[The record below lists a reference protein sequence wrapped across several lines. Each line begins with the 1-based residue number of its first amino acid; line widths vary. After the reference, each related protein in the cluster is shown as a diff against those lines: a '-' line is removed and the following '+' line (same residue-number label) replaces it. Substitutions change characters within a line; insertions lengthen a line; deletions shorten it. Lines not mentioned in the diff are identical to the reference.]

1 VSAAPPRPPWGAAG
15 AVALIVLLG
24 YGLTLAPTV
33 TLWDAGELIAAA
45 RTLGIP
51 HPPGTPLFV
60 LLAHVWALALPVGEY
75 ALRTNLLSATA
86 SAGAAGFFFL
96 VARETTARL
105 GHGLGPG
112 PARLVRTGGAAAA
125 ALTGAFTFT
134 NWQNSNETEVY
145 AVAMFTVAAAAWLA
159 VRWRQA
165 PERRARLLLLAVYL
179 FGLSVANHLLA
190 LLAGPALV
198 AGLLAALAEARPDP
212 EERRREGARI
222 AVVAGVWGLLVG
234 IGLGSLVLLA
244 GGALAFAVAAA
255 AAARAGEGRFAG
267 AALLLAVAGVSAC
280 VFLYVRAGQHPVL
293 NEADPS
299 SFEALVRVIRRAQY
313 PVRTP
318 LDDPTLPHGAGNPGR
333 TLGMLWLQLQN
344 YLVYFDWQWARSV
357 EGTLPLPFG
366 PLPLRTLVTLGFASL
381 GLRGCFAQRAADRP
395 TWWLLFVL
403 FLVTGLGLV
412 LYMNFKPG
420 FAQAYDLYP
429 NPADHEVR
437 ERDYFFVVSFV
448 VWGLWAGIGMAD
460 LARAALAGGRR
471 LARELALGALA
482 LALVPAALNAR
493 AATRRG
499 PDARLA
505 ADFAYDLLNTVPPY
519 GVLFTWGDND
529 TFPLWWAQEVAGI
542 RRDVAVVCLALANT
556 DWYMRQLRE
565 LPVRRFDEAGAAPLW
580 RGLAGPPPSGPLHTM
595 TDAEIRAAVPERL
608 AGPLTVQLGPLT
620 HAFPAGTV
628 LYPNDILALR
638 VIRQNIGR
646 RPIVWS
652 TAGGQAFAGV
662 GAYVVQQG
670 LGFRLETAALAP
682 DAPGLVR
689 LGLAPAPIDLPLT
702 ARLLDSTYRYADLDR
717 RGGAGLDPA
726 AEAVARAFGLAWAR
740 LGAAYEALGDTAR
753 GRAAVARSFRL
764 DPNPEL
770 EAALRGR

>member
-1 VSAAPPRPPWGAAG
+1 MSAAAPRPPWGTAG
-15 AVALIVLLG
+15 AVAVIVLLG

-105 GHGLGPG
+105 GSGLGAG
-112 PARLVRTGGAAAA
+112 PARVVRTGGAVAA

-145 AVAMFTVAAAAWLA
+145 AVAMLMVAATAWLA

-165 PERRARLLLLAVYL
+165 PARRERLLLLAVYL

-198 AGLLAALAEARPDP
+198 AGLLAALAEARTGPQ
-212 EERRREGARI
+212 ERGREGARI
-222 AVVAGVWGLLVG
+222 AVVAGVWALLVG
-234 IGLGSLVLLA
+234 SGLGSAALLA
-244 GGALAFAVAAA
+244 GGAVALAVAAA
-255 AAARAGEGRFAG
+255 AAARAGEARFAG
-267 AALLLAVAGVSAC
+267 AALLLAAAGVSAC
-280 VFLYVRAGQHPVL
+280 MFLYLRAGQHPAL

-299 SFEALVRVIRRAQY
+299 TLEAMLRVIRRAQY

-333 TLGMLWLQLQN
+333 TLGMLWLQLQS
-344 YLVYFDWQWARSV
+344 YLAYFDWQWARSV

-366 PLPLRTLVTLGFASL
+366 PLPLRTFVTLGFASL
-381 GLRGCFAQRAADRP
+381 GMRGFFAQRRADRP
-395 TWWLLFVL
+395 TWWLLLVL

-412 LYMNFKPG
+412 VYMNFKPG
-420 FAQAYDLYP
+420 FSQAYDLYP

-460 LARAALAGGRR
+460 LARAALAGRR
-471 LARELALGALA
+471 RPARELALGALA

-556 DWYMRQLRE
+556 EWYMRQLRR
-565 LPVRRFDEAGAAPLW
+565 LPVRPFEDTLAPPVW
-580 RGLAGPPPSGPLHTM
+580 RGRPVPPPAWPLHTM
-595 TDAEIRAAVPERL
+595 TDAEIRVAVPERL
-608 AGPLTVQLGPLT
+608 VAPLTVQLGPLT
-620 HAFPAGTV
+620 HVFPAGTV
-628 LYPNDILALR
+628 LYPNDMLALR
-638 VIRQNIGR
+638 VIQQNIGR

-652 TAGGQAFAGV
+652 TAGGQAFAAV
-662 GAYVVQQG
+662 GAHVVQQG
-670 LGFRLETAALAP
+670 LGFRLDTAAQVP

-689 LGLAPAPIDLPLT
+689 LGLAPAPIDVPLT

-726 AEAVARAFGLAWAR
+726 AEAVARALGLAWAR
-740 LGAAYEALGDTAR
+740 LGAAYEARGDTVR
-753 GRAAVARSFRL
+753 GRAAVARSLRL
-764 DPNPEL
+764 DPNAEL

>member
-1 VSAAPPRPPWGAAG
+1 VKGSSPRPPWGAAA
-15 AVALIVLLG
+15 AVAAIALIG

-60 LLAHVWALALPVGEY
+60 LLAHVWAAALPAGEY
-75 ALRTNLLSATA
+75 ALRTNLLSAA
-86 SAGAAGFFFL
+86 AAALAAGFFFL
-96 VARETTARL
+96 VVHGTTARL
-105 GHGLGPG
+105 AAGLGPG

-145 AVAMFTVAAAAWLA
+145 AVAMLTLAAAAWLA
-159 VRWRQA
+159 ARWRQV
-165 PERRARLLLLAVYL
+165 PERRGRLLLLAVYL

-198 AGLLAALAEARPDP
+198 AGLVAALGESAPDP
-212 EERRREGARI
+212 VERRREAARI
-222 AVVAGVWGLLVG
+222 AVLAGVWALLVAT
-234 IGLGSLVLLA
+234 GLGSPALLA
-244 GGALAFAVAAA
+244 GGILAFAVAAA
-255 AAARAGEGRFAG
+255 YAARAGEGRFAG
-267 AALLLAVAGVSAC
+267 AAFLLAAAGVSAYL
-280 VFLYVRAGQHPVL
+280 FLYLRAGQHPVL

-299 SFEALVRVIRRAQY
+299 SFEALLRVVRRAQY

-318 LDDPTLPHGAGNPGR
+318 LDDPTLPHGASNPGR

-344 YLVYFDWQWARSV
+344 YLVYFDWQWARSI

-366 PLPLRTLVTLGFASL
+366 ALPLHTLVTLGFASL
-381 GLRGCFAQRAADRP
+381 GLRGCFTQRRADRP
-395 TWWLLFVL
+395 TWWLLLVL
-403 FLVTGLGLV
+403 FLVTGLGLAV
-412 LYMNFKPG
+412 YMNFKPG
-420 FAQAYDLYP
+420 FSQAYDRYP

-437 ERDYFFVVSFV
+437 ERDYFFVASFV

-460 LARAALAGGRR
+460 LARGALAGRRR
-471 LARELALGALA
+471 LALGRALGALA
-482 LALVPAALNAR
+482 LALVPVALNAR

-505 ADFAYDLLNTVPPY
+505 ADFAYDLLNTTPPY

-556 DWYMRQLRE
+556 EWYMRQLRT
-565 LPVRRFDEAGAAPLW
+565 LPARPFYDASAPALW
-580 RGLAGPPPSGPLHTM
+580 RGRAGAPPAWPLHTM
-595 TDAEIRAAVPERL
+595 TDAEIRTALPERL
-608 AGPLTVQLGPLT
+608 AAPLPVRLGPLS
-620 HAFPAGTV
+620 HLYPAGTV
-628 LYPNDILALR
+628 LYPSDILALR
-638 VIRQNIGR
+638 VIQQNIGR

-652 TAGGQAFAGV
+652 TEGGQAFAGLHE
-662 GAYVVQQG
+662 YVVQQG
-670 LGFRLETAALAP
+670 LGFRLDPAAP

-689 LGLAPAPIDLPLT
+689 LALAPAPIDLLLT
-702 ARLLDSTYRYADLDR
+702 ARLLDSTYRYADLAR
-717 RGGAGLDPA
+717 RANAGLDPA
-726 AEAVARAFGLAWAR
+726 GEAIARALGLAWAR
-740 LGAAYEALGDTAR
+740 LGAAYQVAGDTAR
-753 GRAAVARSFRL
+753 GRAAIARSLRL
-764 DPNPEL
+764 DPNPAL